1 MRKTKVDMG
10 VPLLLPVLLLV
21 GHQQLGQVEADA
33 VAEAASSQVPLKS
46 DHYQTKGES
55 IYQIEMP
62 SHLPTF

>member
-33 VAEAASSQVPLKS
+33 VAEAASSQVPLES

-62 SHLPTF
+62 SHLPIF